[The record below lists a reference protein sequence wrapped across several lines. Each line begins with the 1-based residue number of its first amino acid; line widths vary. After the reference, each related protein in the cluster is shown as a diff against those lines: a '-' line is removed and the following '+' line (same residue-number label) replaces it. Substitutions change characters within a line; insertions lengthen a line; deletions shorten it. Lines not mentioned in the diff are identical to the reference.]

1 MSLCLERK
9 SVRKFKSTPITDKAI
24 EALLKSAMQAP
35 SANNQQ
41 PWRFFVVKNQG
52 MLERL
57 SKVSTGAHMLS
68 HAPLAIVVGFKS
80 DTRSP
85 HMAPTDCAAATQNIL
100 LEVVNQGLGAVWIG
114 VYPLEERI
122 QQVKT
127 VLNLE
132 DSITPFS
139 MIAIGE
145 PNESSAVIKLRYDE
159 SKIKVID

>member
-1 MSLCLERK
+1 MSLCLKRK
-9 SVRKFKSTPITDKAI
+9 SVRKFKSSPINDERV

-41 PWRFFVVKNQG
+41 PWRFFVIKNKNI
-52 MLERL
+52 LEAL
-57 SKVSTGAHMLS
+57 STVSTGAHMLA
-68 HAPLAIVVGFKS
+68 HAPLGIVVGFVS

-100 LEVVNQGLGAVWIG
+100 LEVVNQDLGAVWIG

-122 QQVKT
+122 NKVKRL
-127 VLNLE
+127 LNLDE
-132 DSITPFS
+132 TVTPFS